1 MYIYNV
7 YYIYIYMYHIMCIVW
22 LWRIYYLAT
31 IAVKR
36 CENPILTLANLS
48 QGWPMQH
55 VKANVLGLAV
65 FLSIL
70 EQCSRLR
77 SPWNRMGGSG
87 PLRFSQEQSDYQIF
101 RTLFRIGNP
110 RLNLFLPLLMGQ
122 GPHPR
127 YSLQLPKSIEDGSS
141 GKPTGVGCWI
151 ETGSSSWMHHQR
163 WVQYGAHTLQDVF

>member
-7 YYIYIYMYHIMCIVW
+7 YYIYIYVSYVYCMIVS
-22 LWRIYYLAT
+22 YYPVT

-36 CENPILTLANLS
+36 CENPILSLANLS

-77 SPWNRMGGSG
+77 SPGSTGWVDRGPFVSPRNKATSRSSVLYLGSG
-87 PLRFSQEQSDYQIF
+87 IPD
-101 RTLFRIGNP
+101 
-110 RLNLFLPLLMGQ
+110 
-122 GPHPR
+122 
-127 YSLQLPKSIEDGSS
+127 
-141 GKPTGVGCWI
+141 
-151 ETGSSSWMHHQR
+151 
-163 WVQYGAHTLQDVF
+163 